1 MTDIALRQ
9 AAPVA
14 TVAHA
19 DGMPAAAHA
28 LIDWARSADAAYS
41 LAERLC
47 ATSFVPSQFK
57 GKPVEA
63 AAAMLAGSEVGLSP
77 MASLRAFDVIQGVA
91 APRALTMRA
100 VAQSQGHEFITDE
113 ATPAK
118 VRMRGR
124 RRGTSEWQ
132 EVVWTIQRAQQLGL
146 TGKDQWKK
154 QPQTMLIARAT
165 TELVRLVAADAIL
178 GIGYSV
184 EEIQDDATETTTIV
198 RATST
203 PTRARR
209 KPATP
214 VADPEPELEP
224 EAAPEASGPEL
235 RSEPQMKKLWALAKE
250 QGMDES
256 TFRAY
261 LADALGRDVE
271 STKTLTKDEAHRLI
285 EELEQQIEPTPDAD
299 GVIPDAEWDE
309 VQA

>member
-14 TVAHA
+14 TIAPA
-19 DGMPAAAHA
+19 EGMPAAAHA

-100 VAQSQGHEFITDE
+100 IAQSKGHEFITDE

-132 EVVWTIQRAQQLGL
+132 EVGRPRARG
-146 TGKDQWKK
+146 GE
-154 QPQTMLIARAT
+154 PRRARA
-165 TELVRLVAADAIL
+165 VAAW
-178 GIGYSV
+178 V
-184 EEIQDDATETTTIV
+184 
-198 RATST
+198 ATS
-203 PTRARR
+203 PRTR
-209 KPATP
+209 
-214 VADPEPELEP
+214 
-224 EAAPEASGPEL
+224 G
-235 RSEPQMKKLWALAKE
+235 
-250 QGMDES
+250 
-256 TFRAY
+256 
-261 LADALGRDVE
+261 
-271 STKTLTKDEAHRLI
+271 
-285 EELEQQIEPTPDAD
+285 
-299 GVIPDAEWDE
+299 
-309 VQA
+309 